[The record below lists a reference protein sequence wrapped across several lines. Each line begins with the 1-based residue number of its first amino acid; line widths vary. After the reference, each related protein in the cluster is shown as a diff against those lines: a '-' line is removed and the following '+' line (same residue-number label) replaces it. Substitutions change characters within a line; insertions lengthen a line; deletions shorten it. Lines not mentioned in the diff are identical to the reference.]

1 MPTFRD
7 HYQAV
12 TDQIVAALEQGK
24 RPWVRPF
31 DPAKAGGPS
40 APMNP
45 TTGRR
50 YRGINTL
57 ILGMSPLAFASG
69 DPRWCS
75 YKQAADKGWQVR
87 KGEKS
92 TTVFFYKQ
100 LQARES
106 EQPDASDDRPA
117 ARMIPMLRSYNVF
130 HASQIDG
137 IPAYNPPALSEA
149 PWRRPEA
156 AEIILQNSSAVV
168 RYGGDRAFYSP
179 KTDHIQLPP
188 DHAFLDETHWWAT
201 VLHEAAHWTG
211 HESRLARDLRN
222 RHGSHAYAAEELV
235 AELTSVFI
243 GSEVGLPCDI
253 PNHASYIDSW
263 ITVLRDDKRALFR
276 AAAAAQVAAD
286 YLLGFHPAYASQV
299 LGAADPEP
307 ESDVQTAIVN
317 LPLPS
322 LVRRGGVQP

>member
-1 MPTFRD
+1 MPTFKD
-7 HYQAV
+7 HYQAI
-12 TDQIVAALEQGK
+12 TDQILALLEEGK
-24 RPWVRPF
+24 HPWVRPF

-57 ILGMSPLAFASG
+57 LLGMSPLAFSTA

-75 YKQAADKGWQVR
+75 YKQAAEKGWQVR

-92 TTVFFYKQ
+92 TVVFFYKQ

-106 EQPDASDDRPA
+106 GQPDAGDDRPS

-137 IPAYNPPALSEA
+137 VPAHEPPALSEV

-156 AEIILQNSSAVV
+156 AEIILQNSSAVT
-168 RYGGDRAFYSP
+168 RIGGDKAFYSP
-179 KTDHIQLPP
+179 GTDHIQLPP
-188 DHAFLDETHWWAT
+188 DHAFLDEHHWSAT
-201 VLHEAAHWTG
+201 MLHELAHWTG
-211 HESRLARDLRN
+211 HEKRLNRDLRN
-222 RHGSHAYAAEELV
+222 RFGSHAYAQEELR
-235 AELTSVFI
+235 AELASVFI

-253 PNHASYIDSW
+253 PNHASYMASW
-263 ITVLRDDKRALFR
+263 ITALRDDKREIFR
-276 AAAAAQVAAD
+276 AASDAQKAAD
-286 YLLGFHPAYASQV
+286 MLLGFHPDYAAQV
-299 LGAADPEP
+299 LAAADPAP
-307 ESDVQTAIVN
+307 VADGLAAG
-317 LPLPS
+317 LPLNNRPR
-322 LVRRGGVQP
+322 LAGAHL